1 MSTSPAPQPTLTNAI
16 LAAMAATNAVFD
28 TELVNTGNFD
38 LLDRVYTADAR
49 ILPPGAPMIAGRE
62 NIKEF
67 WKQAIAALGVKSAKL
82 ATVDAEMTGDSVV
95 EIGKADLVV
104 ADGSTVTLKYVVHWK
119 QEDSLWKWHVDIWNP
134 NQ

>member
-1 MSTSPAPQPTLTNAI
+1 MSTSPAPQPKVSDSI
-16 LAAMAATNAVFD
+16 LAAMAATNRIFD

-38 LLDRVYTADAR
+38 LLDKVYTANAR
-49 ILPPGAPMIAGRE
+49 ILPPGAPMVAGRA

-67 WKQAIAALGVKSAKL
+67 WKSAIAALGVKSAKL

-104 ADGSTVTLKYVVHWK
+104 GDGSTVTLKYVVHWK
-119 QEDSLWKWHVDIWNP
+119 QEDGAWKWNVDIWNS

>member
-1 MSTSPAPQPTLTNAI
+1 MPKPSDAVLS
-16 LAAMAATNAVFD
+16 AMAATNAVFD

-49 ILPPGAPMIAGRE
+49 ILPPGAPMVTGRA

-67 WKQAIAALGVKSAKL
+67 WKGAIAALGVKSAKL

-119 QEDSLWKWHVDIWNP
+119 QEDGSWKWHVDIWNP
-134 NQ
+134 NA

>member
-1 MSTSPAPQPTLTNAI
+1 MSTSATPQPTLTNAI

-104 ADGSTVTLKYVVHWK
+104 ADGSSVTLKYVVHWK
-119 QEDSLWKWHVDIWNP
+119 QEDGLWKWHVDIWNP
-134 NQ
+134 NK

>member
-1 MSTSPAPQPTLTNAI
+1 MSTSATPQPTLTNAI

-49 ILPPGAPMIAGRE
+49 ILPPGAPMIAGRD

-119 QEDSLWKWHVDIWNP
+119 QEDGFWKWHVDIWNP